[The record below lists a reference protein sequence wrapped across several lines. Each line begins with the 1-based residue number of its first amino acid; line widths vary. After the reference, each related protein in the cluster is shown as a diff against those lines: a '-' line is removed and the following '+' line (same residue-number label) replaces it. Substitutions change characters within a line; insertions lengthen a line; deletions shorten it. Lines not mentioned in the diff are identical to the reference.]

1 MRLKPGAIISP
12 SVENLKF
19 KVDERLYEIPI
30 MARPVEPK
38 IEESLNKEEPEVRLR
53 AFRAID
59 DPETCA
65 LLECI
70 LVFKISL

>member
-1 MRLKPGAIISP
+1 MRLRPGAIISP

-38 IEESLNKEEPEVRLR
+38 IEIRHGYIVCGLFHPTIES
-53 AFRAID
+53 
-59 DPETCA
+59 
-65 LLECI
+65 
-70 LVFKISL
+70 